1 MPIFLLIL
9 YYRDIYAIQQKLTTI
24 SAGREVSL
32 DHACQYFALMLL
44 SGQDILN
51 GIVENGPQFQQI
63 DYKFVN
69 CPLFSSKPGSE
80 CNVILSQNDSFLCF
94 SNSMI
99 DLEKLLWK

>member
-9 YYRDIYAIQQKLTTI
+9 HYRDIYAIQQKLTTI

-63 DYKFVN
+63 DYKN
-69 CPLFSSKPGSE
+69 LFELLCRSRPDEKDKVE
-80 CNVILSQNDSFLCF
+80 WYNNRLKDILDGVPVK
-94 SNSMI
+94 I
-99 DLEKLLWK
+99 